1 MGRMKSLGYAYAEH
15 LGDGVDV
22 DWYFESIVN
31 GEIEIPKWFV
41 EEWMEANPIFAS
53 EDSEKDVRVKCT
65 ACPNGYIRDIPIQ
78 PTTMGKRVMCDTCRA
93 VFFLGRPVYHDVGS
107 QMRFDA
113 ETLTG
118 ICSWCDKNAQQLREV
133 DYGGGGFICPTCHYN
148 YRKLGYN
155 PYKPPHPFRRKAE
168 TFESR
173 GESGPS
179 WPDDYEVI
187 MTEIGHTIE
196 KNGRVQVFG
205 DVVFGLPNNR
215 RSRISSFGTGS
226 DKASARQALIDRAT
240 GYLIEEEQLHDY
252 MTRNHLEAETREPQ
266 DRWEIDKIRV
276 KKYQPPQTTGDEWTA
291 FGEII
296 TTHYQ
301 DEGKKW
307 SKPRQYTS
315 STISFGKGDTKASAR
330 EDMIQRVL
338 GGSSVINN
346 RVVRYAAEGIYCE
359 AGRHTVASDQIFGYD
374 EDGDEICTA
383 CMNQYFGAETK
394 SWRYQKRDASGRF
407 AKGFQ
412 ETLELADFMEMN
424 PDEVPAVS
432 ETYTPEQVVAF
443 INDCINDDDFPER
456 MMDQV
461 FLDSIQKVTAAADE
475 ELLEGLNAA
484 ANTALI
490 EQLIY
495 DDQAGIMGAK
505 RAVFVTDVF
514 LNFKWGQENWAAED
528 Y

>member
-53 EDSEKDVRVKCT
+53 E
-65 ACPNGYIRDIPIQ
+65 N
-78 PTTMGKRVMCDTCRA
+78 
-93 VFFLGRPVYHDVGS
+93 
-107 QMRFDA
+107 

-118 ICSWCDKNAQQLREV
+118 ICWWCDKNAQQLREV
-133 DYGGGGFICPTCHYN
+133 DYGGGGFICPTCHYS

-155 PYKPPHPFRRKAE
+155 PHRNPHPFKRKAE
-168 TFESR
+168 IFESR

-179 WPDDYEVI
+179 WPDDYGYDNPNDYEVI
-187 MTEIGHTIE
+187 MVSIGHTME
-196 KNGRVQVFG
+196 RDGRVQVFG
-205 DVVFGLPNNR
+205 DVVFGLPNDR

-252 MTRNHLEAETREPQ
+252 MTRNHLEAETFGVEESCMICSNPPVLRTQ
-266 DRWEIDKIRV
+266 WGHTVCGNDDCRIKALNMIRKENV
-276 KKYQPPQTTGDEWTA
+276 ICDCGETMKPVGDGYYECNACYDTQYIGDVE
-291 FGEII
+291 FGAE
-296 TTHYQ
+296 T
-301 DEGKKW
+301 
-307 SKPRQYTS
+307 
-315 STISFGKGDTKASAR
+315 FG
-330 EDMIQRVL
+330 
-338 GGSSVINN
+338 
-346 RVVRYAAEGIYCE
+346 AEGVYCE
-359 AGRHTVASDQIFGYD
+359 VGRHRVASDQIFGYD

-412 ETLELADFMEMN
+412 ETVELSDFMEMN
-424 PDEVPAVS
+424 PDEIPAVS

-443 INDCINDDDFPER
+443 INDCINNDDFPEQ

-495 DDQAGIMGAK
+495 DDKDGIMGAK
-505 RAVFVTDVF
+505 RAIFVTDVF
-514 LNFKWGQENWAAED
+514 LDFKWGQENWAAED

>member
-53 EDSEKDVRVKCT
+53 ENSGDYQIPYEELDSILEEMDVIDDENYSRYEELEKKFRELT
-65 ACPNGYIRDIPIQ
+65 TPNNNFPFGY
-78 PTTMGKRVMCDTCRA
+78 
-93 VFFLGRPVYHDVGS
+93 GS
-107 QMRFDA
+107 LYYDYWNAKKALEEKVANLNFGA
-113 ETLTG
+113 EN
-118 ICSWCDKNAQQLREV
+118 SE
-133 DYGGGGFICPTCHYN
+133 
-148 YRKLGYN
+148 
-155 PYKPPHPFRRKAE
+155 
-168 TFESR
+168 
-173 GESGPS
+173 
-179 WPDDYEVI
+179 DYEVI
-187 MTEIGHTIE
+187 MTEIGHTME
-196 KNGRVQVFG
+196 RDGRVQVFG

-240 GYLIEEEQLHDY
+240 EYLIEEEQLHDY
-252 MTRNHLEAETREPQ
+252 MTRNHLE
-266 DRWEIDKIRV
+266 
-276 KKYQPPQTTGDEWTA
+276 
-291 FGEII
+291 
-296 TTHYQ
+296 
-301 DEGKKW
+301 
-307 SKPRQYTS
+307 
-315 STISFGKGDTKASAR
+315 
-330 EDMIQRVL
+330 
-338 GGSSVINN
+338 
-346 RVVRYAAEGIYCE
+346 
-359 AGRHTVASDQIFGYD
+359 
-374 EDGDEICTA
+374 
-383 CMNQYFGAETK
+383 AETK

-412 ETLELADFMEMN
+412 ETVELSDFMEMN
-424 PDEVPAVS
+424 PDELPAVS

-490 EQLIY
+490 EQFIY

>member
-53 EDSEKDVRVKCT
+53 ENSGDYQIPYEELDSILEEMDVIDDENYSRYEELEKKFRELT
-65 ACPNGYIRDIPIQ
+65 TPNNNFPFGY
-78 PTTMGKRVMCDTCRA
+78 
-93 VFFLGRPVYHDVGS
+93 GS
-107 QMRFDA
+107 LYYDYWNAKKALEEKVANLNFGA
-113 ETLTG
+113 EN
-118 ICSWCDKNAQQLREV
+118 SE
-133 DYGGGGFICPTCHYN
+133 
-148 YRKLGYN
+148 
-155 PYKPPHPFRRKAE
+155 
-168 TFESR
+168 
-173 GESGPS
+173 
-179 WPDDYEVI
+179 DYEVI
-187 MTEIGHTIE
+187 MTEIGHTME
-196 KNGRVQVFG
+196 RDGRVQVFG

-252 MTRNHLEAETREPQ
+252 MTRNHLEAETFDAEGNSMHHDLAKVADETRTRYRGNL
-266 DRWEIDKIRV
+266 DLSEI
-276 KKYQPPQTTGDEWTA
+276 
-291 FGEII
+291 
-296 TTHYQ
+296 
-301 DEGKKW
+301 
-307 SKPRQYTS
+307 
-315 STISFGKGDTKASAR
+315 
-330 EDMIQRVL
+330 
-338 GGSSVINN
+338 
-346 RVVRYAAEGIYCE
+346 AAELRNRHDPYSDKKITLTHGQLIGVMCRSYK
-359 AGRHTVASDQIFGYD
+359 AGRADILDNFD
-374 EDGDEICTA
+374 EYREW
-383 CMNQYFGAETK
+383 NAETK

-412 ETLELADFMEMN
+412 ETVELSDFMEMN
-424 PDEVPAVS
+424 PDELPAVS

-490 EQLIY
+490 EQFIY